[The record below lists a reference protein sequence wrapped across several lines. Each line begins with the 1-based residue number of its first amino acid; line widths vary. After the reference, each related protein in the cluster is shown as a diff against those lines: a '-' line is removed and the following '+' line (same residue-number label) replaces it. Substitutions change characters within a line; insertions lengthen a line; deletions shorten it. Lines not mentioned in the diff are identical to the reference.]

1 MEDINGQVAQ
11 KRSWDQ
17 QKTHSQSRWRGCSP
31 YTQRDKDSVDVEDT
45 NGMAQNCS
53 LDTQETD
60 VSDTFLKLIRQ
71 EAKKDVEDEVESSK
85 AWEDRLEVAL
95 QKNDVVLVWR
105 LIADFREKN
114 DKKILDNLS
123 NDCRTIAREEN
134 AKEDNNI
141 ISITRWKMSET
152 WNKVCQ
158 LCKYFKEW
166 ICCKSTE
173 DNIEDT
179 TTAQNE
185 EERRWILI
193 LSNPLYI
200 TLEWLWEI
208 DSNTRNQPNANGTS
222 EMEADEKEEKPN
234 EPNAN
239 KKSDEKADEKANET
253 SEMKADKQRI
263 KSKETTL
270 SGIIE
275 ASLRDSLLLEKIA
288 AYKYH
293 QYSRDDYMNC
303 ARDLE
308 KLAVDIV
315 AKIGPSQ
322 LKPLHLIMDLEGTG
336 CLLNEKKPDNFM
348 PSVSLVRFGVEKQRK
363 LVS

>member
-1 MEDINGQVAQ
+1 
-11 KRSWDQ
+11 
-17 QKTHSQSRWRGCSP
+17 
-31 YTQRDKDSVDVEDT
+31 
-45 NGMAQNCS
+45 MAQNCS

-60 VSDTFLKLIRQ
+60 VSDTFLKLIRE

-114 DKKILDNLS
+114 DKKTLDNLS
-123 NDCRTIAREEN
+123 NDCRTIARKEN
-134 AKEDNNI
+134 VKEDNNI

-166 ICCKSTE
+166 ISCKSTE

-222 EMEADEKEEKPN
+222 EMEAD
-234 EPNAN
+234 
-239 KKSDEKADEKANET
+239 
-253 SEMKADKQRI
+253 KQRI
-263 KSKETTL
+263 KRKETTL

-315 AKIGPSQ
+315 AQIGPSQ
-322 LKPLHLIMDLEGTG
+322 LKPLHLIMDVEGTG

>member
-1 MEDINGQVAQ
+1 M
-11 KRSWDQ
+11 
-17 QKTHSQSRWRGCSP
+17 
-31 YTQRDKDSVDVEDT
+31 
-45 NGMAQNCS
+45 
-53 LDTQETD
+53 
-60 VSDTFLKLIRQ
+60 
-71 EAKKDVEDEVESSK
+71 
-85 AWEDRLEVAL
+85 
-95 QKNDVVLVWR
+95 
-105 LIADFREKN
+105 
-114 DKKILDNLS
+114 
-123 NDCRTIAREEN
+123 
-134 AKEDNNI
+134 
-141 ISITRWKMSET
+141 
-152 WNKVCQ
+152 CQ

-166 ICCKSTE
+166 ISCKSTE

-222 EMEADEKEEKPN
+222 EMEAD
-234 EPNAN
+234 
-239 KKSDEKADEKANET
+239 
-253 SEMKADKQRI
+253 KQRI
-263 KSKETTL
+263 KRKETTL

-288 AYKYH
+288 VYKYH

-315 AKIGPSQ
+315 AQIGPYQ
-322 LKPLHLIMDLEGTG
+322 LKPLHLIMDIEGTG

-348 PSVSLVRFGVEKQRK
+348 LSVSLVRFGVEKQRK
-363 LVS
+363 LFVASYNCQYVLNEVINRGWWDWRDEGFVVKSIWFLFHFIFSLVMSIPYLLIKLLNCGASSCCSCWKLRKFFEHPYSKFINHLMSYLTFLCTIITSSFPSVYSRTSSGHSMLTLEKCNYRMEVFKNPNVARMDSQRECCTCAYEPCTCTCTCTCTC

>member
-1 MEDINGQVAQ
+1 
-11 KRSWDQ
+11 
-17 QKTHSQSRWRGCSP
+17 
-31 YTQRDKDSVDVEDT
+31 
-45 NGMAQNCS
+45 MAQNCS

-60 VSDTFLKLIRQ
+60 VSDTFLKLIRE

-114 DKKILDNLS
+114 DKKTLDNLS
-123 NDCRTIAREEN
+123 NDCRTIARKEN
-134 AKEDNNI
+134 VKEDNNI
-141 ISITRWKMSET
+141 ISITCWKMSET

-166 ICCKSTE
+166 ISCKSTE

-222 EMEADEKEEKPN
+222 EMEAD
-234 EPNAN
+234 
-239 KKSDEKADEKANET
+239 
-253 SEMKADKQRI
+253 KQRI
-263 KSKETTL
+263 KRKETTL

-315 AKIGPSQ
+315 AQIGPSQ
-322 LKPLHLIMDLEGTG
+322 LKPLHLIMDIEGTG

>member
-1 MEDINGQVAQ
+1 
-11 KRSWDQ
+11 
-17 QKTHSQSRWRGCSP
+17 
-31 YTQRDKDSVDVEDT
+31 
-45 NGMAQNCS
+45 MAQNCS
-53 LDTQETD
+53 LDKQETD
-60 VSDTFLKLIRQ
+60 VSDTFLKLIRE

-114 DKKILDNLS
+114 DKKTLDNLS

-253 SEMKADKQRI
+253 SQ
-263 KSKETTL
+263 S
-270 SGIIE
+270 
-275 ASLRDSLLLEKIA
+275 
-288 AYKYH
+288 
-293 QYSRDDYMNC
+293 Q
-303 ARDLE
+303 
-308 KLAVDIV
+308 IV
-315 AKIGPSQ
+315 
-322 LKPLHLIMDLEGTG
+322 
-336 CLLNEKKPDNFM
+336 
-348 PSVSLVRFGVEKQRK
+348 
-363 LVS
+363 

>member
-1 MEDINGQVAQ
+1 
-11 KRSWDQ
+11 
-17 QKTHSQSRWRGCSP
+17 
-31 YTQRDKDSVDVEDT
+31 
-45 NGMAQNCS
+45 
-53 LDTQETD
+53 
-60 VSDTFLKLIRQ
+60 
-71 EAKKDVEDEVESSK
+71 
-85 AWEDRLEVAL
+85 
-95 QKNDVVLVWR
+95 
-105 LIADFREKN
+105 
-114 DKKILDNLS
+114 
-123 NDCRTIAREEN
+123 
-134 AKEDNNI
+134 
-141 ISITRWKMSET
+141 
-152 WNKVCQ
+152 
-158 LCKYFKEW
+158 
-166 ICCKSTE
+166 
-173 DNIEDT
+173 
-179 TTAQNE
+179 
-185 EERRWILI
+185 
-193 LSNPLYI
+193 
-200 TLEWLWEI
+200 
-208 DSNTRNQPNANGTS
+208 
-222 EMEADEKEEKPN
+222 MEADEKEEKPN

>member
-1 MEDINGQVAQ
+1 
-11 KRSWDQ
+11 
-17 QKTHSQSRWRGCSP
+17 
-31 YTQRDKDSVDVEDT
+31 
-45 NGMAQNCS
+45 MAQNCS

-60 VSDTFLKLIRQ
+60 VSDTFLKLIRE

-114 DKKILDNLS
+114 DKKTLDNLS
-123 NDCRTIAREEN
+123 NDCRTIARKEN
-134 AKEDNNI
+134 VKEDNNI
-141 ISITRWKMSET
+141 ISITCWKMSET

-166 ICCKSTE
+166 ISCKSTE

-222 EMEADEKEEKPN
+222 EMEAD
-234 EPNAN
+234 
-239 KKSDEKADEKANET
+239 
-253 SEMKADKQRI
+253 KQRI
-263 KSKETTL
+263 KRKETTL

-315 AKIGPSQ
+315 AQIGPSQ
-322 LKPLHLIMDLEGTG
+322 LKPLHLIMDIEGTG
-336 CLLNEKKPDNFM
+336 CLLNEKKPENFM

>member
-1 MEDINGQVAQ
+1 
-11 KRSWDQ
+11 
-17 QKTHSQSRWRGCSP
+17 
-31 YTQRDKDSVDVEDT
+31 
-45 NGMAQNCS
+45 MAQNCS

-60 VSDTFLKLIRQ
+60 VSDTFLKLTRE

-166 ICCKSTE
+166 ISCKSTE

-222 EMEADEKEEKPN
+222 EMEAVEKEEKPN

-263 KSKETTL
+263 KRKETTL

-288 AYKYH
+288 AYKNH

-308 KLAVDIV
+308 KVAVDIV

-322 LKPLHLIMDLEGTG
+322 LKPLHLIMDIEGTG

>member
-1 MEDINGQVAQ
+1 
-11 KRSWDQ
+11 
-17 QKTHSQSRWRGCSP
+17 
-31 YTQRDKDSVDVEDT
+31 
-45 NGMAQNCS
+45 MAQNCS

-60 VSDTFLKLIRQ
+60 VSDTFLKLIRE

-114 DKKILDNLS
+114 DKKTLDNLS
-123 NDCRTIAREEN
+123 NDCRTIARKEN
-134 AKEDNNI
+134 VKEDNNI

-166 ICCKSTE
+166 ISCKSTE

-200 TLEWLWEI
+200 TLEWL
-208 DSNTRNQPNANGTS
+208 
-222 EMEADEKEEKPN
+222 
-234 EPNAN
+234 
-239 KKSDEKADEKANET
+239 
-253 SEMKADKQRI
+253 
-263 KSKETTL
+263 
-270 SGIIE
+270 
-275 ASLRDSLLLEKIA
+275 
-288 AYKYH
+288 
-293 QYSRDDYMNC
+293 
-303 ARDLE
+303 
-308 KLAVDIV
+308 
-315 AKIGPSQ
+315 
-322 LKPLHLIMDLEGTG
+322 
-336 CLLNEKKPDNFM
+336 
-348 PSVSLVRFGVEKQRK
+348 
-363 LVS
+363 

>member
-1 MEDINGQVAQ
+1 
-11 KRSWDQ
+11 
-17 QKTHSQSRWRGCSP
+17 
-31 YTQRDKDSVDVEDT
+31 
-45 NGMAQNCS
+45 MAQNCS

-60 VSDTFLKLIRQ
+60 VSDTFLKLIRE

-134 AKEDNNI
+134 ANNI

-166 ICCKSTE
+166 ISCKSTE

-208 DSNTRNQPNANGTS
+208 DSNARNQPNANGTS

-234 EPNAN
+234 EPNAK

-263 KSKETTL
+263 KRKETTL

-322 LKPLHLIMDLEGTG
+322 LKPLHLIMDIEGTG

-348 PSVSLVRFGVEKQRK
+348 PSVSLVRFGVERQRK
-363 LVS
+363 LVSLEIKFVFAHCLKTVSFIDYRIT

>member
-1 MEDINGQVAQ
+1 
-11 KRSWDQ
+11 
-17 QKTHSQSRWRGCSP
+17 
-31 YTQRDKDSVDVEDT
+31 
-45 NGMAQNCS
+45 MAQNCS

-60 VSDTFLKLIRQ
+60 VSDTFLKLIRE

-114 DKKILDNLS
+114 DKKTLDNLS
-123 NDCRTIAREEN
+123 NDCRTIARKEN
-134 AKEDNNI
+134 VKEDNNI
-141 ISITRWKMSET
+141 ISITCWKMSET

-166 ICCKSTE
+166 ISCKSTE

-222 EMEADEKEEKPN
+222 EMEAD
-234 EPNAN
+234 
-239 KKSDEKADEKANET
+239 
-253 SEMKADKQRI
+253 KQRI
-263 KSKETTL
+263 KRKETTL

-322 LKPLHLIMDLEGTG
+322 LKPLHLIMDIEGTG

>member
-1 MEDINGQVAQ
+1 MD
-11 KRSWDQ
+11 
-17 QKTHSQSRWRGCSP
+17 P
-31 YTQRDKDSVDVEDT
+31 YIEQP
-45 NGMAQNCS
+45 
-53 LDTQETD
+53 
-60 VSDTFLKLIRQ
+60 
-71 EAKKDVEDEVESSK
+71 
-85 AWEDRLEVAL
+85 
-95 QKNDVVLVWR
+95 VVH
-105 LIADFREKN
+105 
-114 DKKILDNLS
+114 
-123 NDCRTIAREEN
+123 
-134 AKEDNNI
+134 
-141 ISITRWKMSET
+141 
-152 WNKVCQ
+152 
-158 LCKYFKEW
+158 
-166 ICCKSTE
+166 
-173 DNIEDT
+173 
-179 TTAQNE
+179 
-185 EERRWILI
+185 
-193 LSNPLYI
+193 NPRMVV
-200 TLEWLWEI
+200 EI

-222 EMEADEKEEKPN
+222 EMEAD
-234 EPNAN
+234 
-239 KKSDEKADEKANET
+239 
-253 SEMKADKQRI
+253 KQRI
-263 KSKETTL
+263 KRKETTF

>member
-1 MEDINGQVAQ
+1 M
-11 KRSWDQ
+11 
-17 QKTHSQSRWRGCSP
+17 
-31 YTQRDKDSVDVEDT
+31 
-45 NGMAQNCS
+45 
-53 LDTQETD
+53 
-60 VSDTFLKLIRQ
+60 
-71 EAKKDVEDEVESSK
+71 
-85 AWEDRLEVAL
+85 
-95 QKNDVVLVWR
+95 
-105 LIADFREKN
+105 
-114 DKKILDNLS
+114 
-123 NDCRTIAREEN
+123 
-134 AKEDNNI
+134 
-141 ISITRWKMSET
+141 
-152 WNKVCQ
+152 
-158 LCKYFKEW
+158 
-166 ICCKSTE
+166 
-173 DNIEDT
+173 
-179 TTAQNE
+179 
-185 EERRWILI
+185 
-193 LSNPLYI
+193 SNPLYI

>member
-1 MEDINGQVAQ
+1 
-11 KRSWDQ
+11 
-17 QKTHSQSRWRGCSP
+17 
-31 YTQRDKDSVDVEDT
+31 
-45 NGMAQNCS
+45 MAQNCS

-60 VSDTFLKLIRQ
+60 VSDTFLKLTRE

-105 LIADFREKN
+105 LIAAFREKN
-114 DKKILDNLS
+114 DKKTLDNLS
-123 NDCRTIAREEN
+123 NDCRTIARKEN
-134 AKEDNNI
+134 VKEDNNI
-141 ISITRWKMSET
+141 ISITCWKMSET

-166 ICCKSTE
+166 ISCKSTE

-222 EMEADEKEEKPN
+222 EMEAVEKEEKPN

-263 KSKETTL
+263 KRKETTL

-322 LKPLHLIMDLEGTG
+322 LKPLHLIMDIEGTG

>member
-1 MEDINGQVAQ
+1 
-11 KRSWDQ
+11 
-17 QKTHSQSRWRGCSP
+17 
-31 YTQRDKDSVDVEDT
+31 
-45 NGMAQNCS
+45 MAQNCS

-60 VSDTFLKLIRQ
+60 VSDTFLKLIRE

-114 DKKILDNLS
+114 DKKTLDNLS

-152 WNKVCQ
+152 WNKVRQ

-166 ICCKSTE
+166 ISRKSTE

-222 EMEADEKEEKPN
+222 EMEAD
-234 EPNAN
+234 
-239 KKSDEKADEKANET
+239 
-253 SEMKADKQRI
+253 KQRI
-263 KSKETTL
+263 KRKETTL

-275 ASLRDSLLLEKIA
+275 ASLRDSLLLGKIA

-315 AKIGPSQ
+315 AQIGPSQ
-322 LKPLHLIMDLEGTG
+322 LKPLHLIMDIEGTG